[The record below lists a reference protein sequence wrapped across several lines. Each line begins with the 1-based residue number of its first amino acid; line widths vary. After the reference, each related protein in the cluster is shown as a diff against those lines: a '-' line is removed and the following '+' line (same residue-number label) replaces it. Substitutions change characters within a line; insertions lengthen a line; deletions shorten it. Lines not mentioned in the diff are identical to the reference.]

1 MTGYQPEAAAAA
13 LHEVRQ
19 RRGQVSPL
27 PPDIAPRTETDG
39 AAVQRALAHRTGADS
54 PGGYK
59 IGATA
64 RRMQEYLGLN
74 GPAAGFMAVGNIHR
88 SGATV
93 RFADYIRPGVE
104 CELAVRLARDLP
116 PGPCTADQAADA
128 VGDLVAAIEIVENRY
143 GELLE
148 LGVPT
153 LIADQVFHAA
163 AVLGDPGMQD
173 WRSLDIGTLRGR
185 LLVDA
190 HQRDEGVG
198 ADLMGHP
205 MNCLAWLAGSSVA
218 AAFGG
223 LKAGQGGHA
232 RQCDAAGLADRPR
245 QRDRRFFTAAAGTG
259 ATGMRPRVRRSTKD
273 LRQA

>member
-1 MTGYQPEAAAAA
+1 MSDYQPDRAAAV
-13 LHEVRQ
+13 LHEARQ
-19 RRGQVSPL
+19 RRAQVMPL
-27 PPDIAPRTETDG
+27 PAGIAPRTEAEG
-39 AAVQRALAHRTGADS
+39 AAVQRALAHRAGAAS
-54 PGGYK
+54 PAGFK

-64 RRMQEYLGLN
+64 RRMQEYLGLS
-74 GPAAGFMAVGNIHR
+74 GPAAGFMTIGNIHR
-88 SGATV
+88 NGATV
-93 RFADYIRPGVE
+93 RFADFIRPGVE

-116 PGPCTADQAADA
+116 PAPCTADQAADA
-128 VGDLVAAIEIVENRY
+128 VGDLVAGIEIVENRY

-163 AVLGDPGMQD
+163 AVLGEPGMRD

-185 LLVDA
+185 LVVDG
-190 HQRDEGVG
+190 HQRDEGLG

-223 LKAGQGGHA
+223 LKSGQVIMLGSVTPPVWLTGPA
-232 RQCDAAGLADRPR
+232 SVTVEFSPLPPVQVLLA
-245 QRDRRFFTAAAGTG
+245 
-259 ATGMRPRVRRSTKD
+259 
-273 LRQA
+273 